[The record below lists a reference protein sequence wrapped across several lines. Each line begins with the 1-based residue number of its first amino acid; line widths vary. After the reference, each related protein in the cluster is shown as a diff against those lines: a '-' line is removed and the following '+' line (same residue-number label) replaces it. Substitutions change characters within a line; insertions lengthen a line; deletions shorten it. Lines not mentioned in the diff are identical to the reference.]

1 MMGKSAPRKR
11 MMDCG
16 DKIGQLQCHG
26 ESDSGECIAPTGSSG
41 ERDFLGERIA
51 LWARTTLIASAGFFL
66 ANFLIYALWPP
77 ASGAAPSF
85 SQPEVLFHLAAIA
98 VLLVAWLAARRPGLS
113 EAALRWLDG
122 ITMVACL
129 ALYTGMAASMPLAW
143 RPEMLVCL
151 IAISLLLYR
160 AAIVPSAPR
169 RTAII
174 STVACLPIPLLAFFA
189 YAHVAPRETSRGSSV
204 AYAFLW
210 SALAVALS
218 TFVSY
223 VTFRLRK
230 SVARHRKLGQ
240 YTLTE
245 KIGEGG
251 MGVVY
256 RAEHEMLRR
265 PTAIKLLPPGRAGED
280 SLKRFEREVQ
290 LTARLTNPHTVSVY
304 DFGRTPD
311 GVFYYVMEY
320 LDGVDLETLVH
331 ESGPLAPG
339 RAVRILRQM
348 CAALAEAHGIGL
360 DPPGHQAGQRHP
372 LRARRHP
379 RHRQGSRLRPR
390 QGPLRHVRGRNDER
404 EHPSRHAAVH
414 GARGD
419 PRREERGPAQRPL
432 CRGRGRLLPA
442 RRARPSSP
450 ARARS
455 RPSITTCRRSPS
467 RSRAGSDARC
477 PRTSRRSSCAASPRM
492 PSSVPRARRP
502 SPGRSRP
509 ARACS
514 PGTKP
519 ARRATGTRGRRGRT
533 RRRRRERARG
543 RRPR

>member
-1 MMGKSAPRKR
+1 MMGKAGLRKR
-11 MMDCG
+11 MTDCG

-26 ESDSGECIAPTGSSG
+26 ESDSGERIAPTDSSG

-77 ASGAAPSF
+77 VQGGAPSF
-85 SQPEVLFHLAAIA
+85 SQPEVLFHLAALA
-98 VLLVAWLAARRPGLS
+98 VLLVAWLAARQPGLS
-113 EAALRWLDG
+113 EPALRWLDG

-129 ALYTGMAASMPLAW
+129 ALYTGMGASMPLAW

-174 STVACLPIPLLAFFA
+174 STIACLPIPLLAFFA
-189 YAHVAPRETSRGSSV
+189 YATTSPRETSRGSSV
-204 AYAFLW
+204 AYAVLW
-210 SALAVALS
+210 SALAVVLS
-218 TFVSY
+218 TLVSY

-311 GVFYYVMEY
+311 GLFYYVMEY

-331 ESGPLAPG
+331 ESGPLLPG

-360 DPPGHQAGQRHP
+360 IHRDIKPANVILCERGGIPDIAKVLDFGLVKDLSDTSAAGMTNENI
-372 LRARRHP
+372 L
-379 RHRQGSRLRPR
+379 
-390 QGPLRHVRGRNDER
+390 
-404 EHPSRHAAVH
+404 H
-414 GARGD
+414 GTPQYMAPEAIRDAKSVD
-419 PRREERGPAQRPL
+419 PRSDLYAVGAVGYFLLTGTPVFAGKSPLETIHHHLQTEPEPLSRRLGRAVPEDLEALILRCLAKDPDQRPESARTLAKALAACAGVQPWDEAVAQSYWHARAQRK
-432 CRGRGRLLPA
+432 
-442 RRARPSSP
+442 
-450 ARARS
+450 
-455 RPSITTCRRSPS
+455 T
-467 RSRAGSDARC
+467 
-477 PRTSRRSSCAASPRM
+477 AAKT
-492 PSSVPRARRP
+492 A
-502 SPGRSRP
+502 
-509 ARACS
+509 
-514 PGTKP
+514 
-519 ARRATGTRGRRGRT
+519 
-533 RRRRRERARG
+533 
-543 RRPR
+543 